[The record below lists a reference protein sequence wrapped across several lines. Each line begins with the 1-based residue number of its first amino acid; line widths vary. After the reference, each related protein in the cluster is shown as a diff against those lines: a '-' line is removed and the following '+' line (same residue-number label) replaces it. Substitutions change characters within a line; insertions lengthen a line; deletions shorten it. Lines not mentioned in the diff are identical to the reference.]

1 MLVDWSR
8 TSCGLDEV
16 GAHIGGAH
24 ITRSCGRHLGSE
36 SGLQQEPAKSLG
48 PQPYSKEIILETT
61 MRVNLEVDS
70 SPAEPPDEN
79 MVLQDL
85 EQRT

>member
-1 MLVDWSR
+1 M
-8 TSCGLDEV
+8 
-16 GAHIGGAH
+16 
-24 ITRSCGRHLGSE
+24 TRCCRQHLGSS

-61 MRVNLEVDS
+61 MRVNLEVVS
-70 SPAEPPDEN
+70 SSAEPPDEN
-79 MVLQDL
+79 MVLQDS